1 MKWITTGFVAIT
13 TVMTGLCGQ
22 THADGHDP
30 YTLETIEGSRIQ
42 EFVISVSDLE
52 ATLAAFTEVF
62 KWKIKHQ
69 GEIDPTA
76 IHLWNLPFGTTGRE
90 VLVGNGQSQFGYV
103 RLVEIES
110 ADKKLMRPAA
120 RWWDTG
126 GLYNLNILVKDLDW
140 TEESLRRLGWTA
152 RGLKST
158 YDRGTAK
165 GESQVMIGPDDL
177 VVSFQERQQPPLEGW
192 PEFDGASHIEV
203 GYQMV
208 TDLEAWY
215 AFYTDVLGFEGIGMR
230 DRPQTGAIGPND
242 YGLPH
247 NVTEGAGYRQAN
259 VLFPRSTKQSLGA
272 RQWMSAEGYDFSD
285 RIEPPNL
292 GILTVRLPIPDL
304 DAVLQRVTEAGLEV
318 ASEVQILFLEP
329 YGAVRAFAIRT
340 PGGSGQWLT
349 LFEPGASPMTKTDL
363 EDFFGPG
370 RFGEWVRFNNL
381 MTGTIHY
388 KQGGDARVTWVD
400 GLDEEGTWTIK
411 GDAICTAWY
420 RLRDFRELCV
430 EHYRTGESATQSFR
444 IGAGPDGLTRFG
456 PPDN

>member
-1 MKWITTGFVAIT
+1 MNWNAVPYLVTAGFAI
-13 TVMTGLCGQ
+13 VLSGLAQ
-22 THADGHDP
+22 ADGHDP
-30 YTLETIEGSRIQ
+30 YALENVEGSRIQ
-42 EFVISVSDLE
+42 EFVISVSELD
-52 ATLAAFTEVF
+52 ATLAAFTDVF
-62 KWKIKHQ
+62 RWEIKRE

-76 IHLWNLPFGTTGRE
+76 IRLWGLPFGTTGRE

-103 RLVEIES
+103 RLVEIDTP
-110 ADKKLMRPAA
+110 DKKLMRPAA

-126 GLYNLNILVKDLDW
+126 GLYNLNILVRDLNW
-140 TEESLRRLGWTA
+140 TEESLRRLGWTP

-177 VVSFQERQQPPLEGW
+177 VVSFQERQQPPLDGW
-192 PEFDGASHIEV
+192 PEFEGATHIEV

-215 AFYTDVLGFEGIGMR
+215 AFYTDVLGFEGIGLR
-230 DRPQTGAIGPND
+230 ERPQTGAIGPND

-259 VLFPRSTKQSLGA
+259 VLFPRPTKQSLGA
-272 RQWMSAEGYDFSD
+272 RQWMTAEGYDFSD
-285 RIEPPNL
+285 RIGPPNL
-292 GILTVRLPIPDL
+292 GILSVRLPVADL
-304 DAVLQRVTEAGLEV
+304 DAVLERMTDVGMEP
-318 ASEVQILFLEP
+318 ASDVQILFLEP
-329 YGAVRAFAIRT
+329 YGAVRAFAIKT

-349 LFEPGASPMTKTDL
+349 VFEPGVKPMTKVEL

-381 MTGTIHY
+381 MTGTVHY
-388 KQGGDARVTWVD
+388 KKGGDARVTWVD

-420 RLRDFRELCV
+420 RLRVGFESHAARANL
-430 EHYRTGESATQSFR
+430 RTRSMTEA
-444 IGAGPDGLTRFG
+444 A
-456 PPDN
+456 